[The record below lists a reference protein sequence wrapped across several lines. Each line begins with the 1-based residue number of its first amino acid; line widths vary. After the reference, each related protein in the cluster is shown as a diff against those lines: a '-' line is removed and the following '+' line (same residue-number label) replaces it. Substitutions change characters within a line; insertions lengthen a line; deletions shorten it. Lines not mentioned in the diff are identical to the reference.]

1 MGRRQGILLFYMCI
15 AIGALLLLAASLPR
29 LAFQPGRSFA
39 LGASQPLT
47 VGSNVVPPASLGD
60 AGYWRV
66 LFTVIFLG
74 LSVTLA
80 LALIFS
86 AKLRWEFFRRMISAI
101 GAVLFFYLV
110 VSFLRRM
117 PPDTRVAPPARTMP
131 IPPPP
136 VTGERLPA
144 FVAQPS
150 QWLTTAIS
158 VCLAALL
165 IAGIWFFWRR
175 GQKVANPVVAL
186 AQEALASIQSGGD
199 VHDTVLR
206 CYLDMSR
213 VLGEQ
218 RGIER
223 QRAMTP
229 REFEQHLAASGV
241 RDQHIRQ
248 LTRLFERARYS
259 SQRPSEQD
267 ERAAVDC
274 LTAIVQTYGRST

>member
-1 MGRRQGILLFYMCI
+1 
-15 AIGALLLLAASLPR
+15 
-29 LAFQPGRSFA
+29 
-39 LGASQPLT
+39 
-47 VGSNVVPPASLGD
+47 
-60 AGYWRV
+60 
-66 LFTVIFLG
+66 
-74 LSVTLA
+74 LSVSLV
-80 LALIFS
+80 LGLIFS
-86 AKLRWEFFRRMISAI
+86 ARLRWEFLQRMISAI
-101 GAVLFFYLV
+101 GAVLFFYLA

-117 PPDTRVAPPARTMP
+117 PADTSVTPPARTAP
-131 IPPPP
+131 IPP
-136 VTGERLPA
+136 VAGERLPA
-144 FVAQPS
+144 FVAQPP
-150 QWLTTAIS
+150 QWLTMAIS

-175 GQKVANPVVAL
+175 GRKMADPVVAL

-241 RDQHIRQ
+241 SDQHILL
-248 LTRLFERARYS
+248 LTRLFEGARYG